1 MQEEQ
6 REGQRKRKRHGS
18 ARDRGMEEGRRKG
31 ERETARHRRGEGREQ
46 KPMDTG
52 TEVRVGLSRWRK
64 SEEREITSMERER
77 ERETKEEKGEENSQ
91 RIKQ

>member
-6 REGQRKRKRHGS
+6 REGERKRKRHGS

-46 KPMDTG
+46 KAM
-52 TEVRVGLSRWRK
+52 EV
-64 SEEREITSMERER
+64 EE
-77 ERETKEEKGEENSQ
+77 G
-91 RIKQ
+91 